1 MEISLTSLGSSQ
13 TLPLPHLR
21 TLAARRFCNFS
32 DTIFAA
38 ADKLSLPCAWWCG
51 GVPGE
56 CGRRRKGLKL
66 GYVVIP
72 DGMGIRVFLWAL
84 RWTRPPFTHSYWAM
98 AHLQNNTAEP
108 RRR

>member
-38 ADKLSLPCAWWCG
+38 ADKLSLPCTCG
-51 GVPGE
+51 GVAASQANAAG
-56 CGRRRKGLKL
+56 GAGDSS
-66 GYVVIP
+66 V
-72 DGMGIRVFLWAL
+72 DMW
-84 RWTRPPFTHSYWAM
+84 
-98 AHLQNNTAEP
+98 
-108 RRR
+108 